1 MWNFKLLLRDTF
13 RRSIG
18 PLNKRNVLSFFPV
31 ITINNVTIFTS
42 FEPYLSSLS
51 QNPKYAKA
59 CKASMKARQN
69 VTRGISSSALLA
81 EKWISSGETSQ
92 SDFFYK
98 RAIERL
104 CASDGHKSE
113 ITEILDLC
121 DYDYIL

>member
-1 MWNFKLLLRDTF
+1 M
-13 RRSIG
+13 
-18 PLNKRNVLSFFPV
+18 
-31 ITINNVTIFTS
+31 TINNVTISTS
-42 FEPYLSSLS
+42 FEPYPSSLS

-69 VTRGISSSALLA
+69 VTRGILSSTLLA

-104 CASDGHKSE
+104 CASDDHKSE
-113 ITEILDLC
+113 ITEIIDLC